1 MPGYYVHLA
10 ASNQKTRQNRSFVC
24 GVETPDLLKK
34 YLKLYGLDGAREKYN
49 SIKTVEMP
57 DFSYFESR
65 VQQQE
70 NNLSSNGMHYG
81 WSSNPNV
88 MCYWDSLTK
97 SEKQNPFYIGYLWH
111 LLTDLFMYKYLNI
124 ESKLSGFAEQHKDDK
139 NISELMKTEYKK
151 LNSDWDKINSK
162 IRSTYPDVILTPEVL
177 DLDVVKFIIDE
188 QLAYVDWNIIK
199 SITDYMRTINPLD
212 QDINR
217 ITDEIM
223 SFLPEHNDYSIG
235 TLNKKL
241 TLSKFKK

>member
-34 YLKLYGLDGAREKYN
+34 YLKLYGLDGSREKYN

-57 DFSYFESR
+57 DFSYFELR
-65 VQQQE
+65 VQQHE

-88 MCYWDSLTK
+88 KCYWDSLTK

-139 NISELMKTEYKK
+139 NISELIKIEYKK
-151 LNSDWDKINSK
+151 LHGDWDKTNAK

-177 DLDVVKFIIDE
+177 ELDVVKFINDD

-217 ITDEIM
+217 IIDEII
-223 SFLPEHNDYSIG
+223 SFLPEQNDYSIG